1 MLAYGYVTAFI
12 LEVAIITKDVVKFF
26 KTDIPLQYCQAMRDE
41 GYLHYGTTVN
51 ECALFLGQYF
61 IVFVFMGIAYTI
73 PFKLW
78 FSYIC
83 FKYSHQLVATEE
95 GKLERRETVKA
106 A

>member
-1 MLAYGYVTAFI
+1 MAL
-12 LEVAIITKDVVKFF
+12 ITKDIIVFF
-26 KTDIPLQYCQAMRDE
+26 KNDYPGEYCQAMYDH
-41 GYLHYGTTVN
+41 GSLHYGTTIN
-51 ECALFLGQYF
+51 ECALFVGQYF

-78 FSYIC
+78 FSYIM
-83 FKYSHQLVATEE
+83 FKYAHQLIATEE